1 MKKLFCNP
9 CSISEQIP
17 RLIAEDVLGIE
28 NLSLLNARYE
38 QMRKCYDFSYEQWQ
52 SEFTEDLKPF
62 RGYSDTTAVTMPI
75 KHQLFKQDFEQLSK
89 GAIGVD
95 LPTWFNI
102 QNNNPRIM
110 LIAQD
115 PLRSNKWYGECKDA
129 VLSSPFGL
137 HDATHRDSPKGGKM
151 VNELIHR
158 LVSAGNA
165 VYLTDARKYF
175 IYDHKTSDK
184 YADTRKQDYLSILK
198 KEIEIVKPKLCVCLG
213 NRASSIMYDIATNN
227 GELQISCIALPHL
240 SGAARGAIVKR
251 YPLLLER
258 KATATNIAEQ
268 YANEIIGCLT
278 INS

>member
-1 MKKLFCNP
+1 M
-9 CSISEQIP
+9 
-17 RLIAEDVLGIE
+17 RVL
-28 NLSLLNARYE
+28 
-38 QMRKCYDFSYEQWQ
+38 
-52 SEFTEDLKPF
+52 
-62 RGYSDTTAVTMPI
+62 
-75 KHQLFKQDFEQLSK
+75 LFKQDFEQLSK

-227 GELQISCIALPHL
+227 SELQMSCITLPHL

-258 KATATNIAEQ
+258 KATAANIAEQ

-278 INS
+278 TDS

>member
-1 MKKLFCNP
+1 
-9 CSISEQIP
+9 
-17 RLIAEDVLGIE
+17 
-28 NLSLLNARYE
+28 
-38 QMRKCYDFSYEQWQ
+38 
-52 SEFTEDLKPF
+52 
-62 RGYSDTTAVTMPI
+62 
-75 KHQLFKQDFEQLSK
+75 
-89 GAIGVD
+89 
-95 LPTWFNI
+95 
-102 QNNNPRIM
+102 M

-213 NRASSIMYDIATNN
+213 NRARSIMYDIATNN

>member
-1 MKKLFCNP
+1 MKNLFCNN
-9 CSISEQIP
+9 CNLSEEIP
-17 RLIAEDVLGIE
+17 QLIADELLGVE
-28 NLSLLNARYE
+28 NLSQLKGRYQ
-38 QMRKCYDFSYEQWQ
+38 QMKEGYDFSYEQWQ
-52 SEFTEDLKPF
+52 SLFTEELKPF
-62 RGYSDTTAVTMPI
+62 RGYTDTTGIMMPI
-75 KHQLFKQDFEQLSK
+75 KHPKFKTDFELLGK

-213 NRASSIMYDIATNN
+213 NRARSIMYDIATNN

>member
-1 MKKLFCNP
+1 MKNLFCNN
-9 CSISEQIP
+9 CNLSEEIP
-17 RLIAEDVLGIE
+17 QLIADELLGVE
-28 NLSLLNARYE
+28 NLSQLKGRYQ
-38 QMRKCYDFSYEQWQ
+38 QMKEGYDFSYEQWQ
-52 SEFTEDLKPF
+52 SLFTEELKPF
-62 RGYSDTTAVTMPI
+62 RGYTDTTGIMLPI
-75 KHQLFKQDFEQLSK
+75 KHPKFKTDFEQLGK

-151 VNELIHR
+151 VNEFIHR

-227 GELQISCIALPHL
+227 GELQISCISLPHL

-278 INS
+278 TNS

>member
-1 MKKLFCNP
+1 MKNLFCNN
-9 CSISEQIP
+9 CNLSEEIP
-17 RLIAEDVLGIE
+17 QLIADELLGVE
-28 NLSLLNARYE
+28 NLSQLKGRYQ
-38 QMRKCYDFSYEQWQ
+38 QMKEGYDFSYEQWQ
-52 SEFTEDLKPF
+52 SLFTEELKPF
-62 RGYSDTTAVTMPI
+62 RGYTDTTGIMMPI
-75 KHQLFKQDFEQLSK
+75 KHPKFKTDFEQLGK

-213 NRASSIMYDIATNN
+213 NRARSIMYDIATNN

-278 INS
+278 TNS

>member
-1 MKKLFCNP
+1 MKNLFCNN
-9 CSISEQIP
+9 CNLSEEIP
-17 RLIAEDVLGIE
+17 QLIADELLGVE
-28 NLSLLNARYE
+28 NLSQLKGRYQ
-38 QMRKCYDFSYEQWQ
+38 QMKEGYDFSYEQWQ
-52 SEFTEDLKPF
+52 SLFTEELKPF
-62 RGYSDTTAVTMPI
+62 RGYTDTTGIMMPI
-75 KHQLFKQDFEQLSK
+75 KHPKFKTDFEQLSK

-213 NRASSIMYDIATNN
+213 NRARSIMYDIATNN

>member
-1 MKKLFCNP
+1 MKNLFCNN
-9 CSISEQIP
+9 CNLSEEIP
-17 RLIAEDVLGIE
+17 QLIADELLGVE
-28 NLSLLNARYE
+28 NLSQLKGRYQ
-38 QMRKCYDFSYEQWQ
+38 QMKEGYDFSYEQWQ
-52 SEFTEDLKPF
+52 SLFTEELKPF
-62 RGYSDTTAVTMPI
+62 RGYTDTTGIMMPI
-75 KHQLFKQDFEQLSK
+75 KHPKFKTDFEQLGK

-95 LPTWFNI
+95 LPTWFNM
-102 QNNNPRIM
+102 QSGNSRIM

-213 NRASSIMYDIATNN
+213 NRARSIMYDIATNN

>member
-1 MKKLFCNP
+1 MKHIFCNP

-52 SEFTEDLKPF
+52 SEFTKDLKPF
-62 RGYSDTTAVTMPI
+62 RGYTDTTAVTMPI
-75 KHQLFKQDFEQLSK
+75 KHQLFKQDFERIGK
-89 GAIGVD
+89 GSIGLD

-102 QNNNPRIM
+102 QNNNTRIM

-115 PLRSNKWYGECKDA
+115 PLRSKWYQDCSDA

-137 HDATHRDSPKGGKM
+137 QDATHRDSPKGGKM

-158 LVSAGNA
+158 LVFAGNG

>member
-1 MKKLFCNP
+1 
-9 CSISEQIP
+9 
-17 RLIAEDVLGIE
+17 
-28 NLSLLNARYE
+28 
-38 QMRKCYDFSYEQWQ
+38 
-52 SEFTEDLKPF
+52 
-62 RGYSDTTAVTMPI
+62 MPI

-175 IYDHKTSDK
+175 IYNHKTSDK

-278 INS
+278 TNS